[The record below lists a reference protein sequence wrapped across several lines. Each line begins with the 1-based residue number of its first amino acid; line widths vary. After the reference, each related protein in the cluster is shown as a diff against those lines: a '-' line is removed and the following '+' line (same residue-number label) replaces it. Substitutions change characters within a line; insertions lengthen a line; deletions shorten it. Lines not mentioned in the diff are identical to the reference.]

1 MENAKMPKENGVSK
15 EGVVPADPPA
25 RVADEDLSAQIV
37 LAVAKKPSERVTCTR
52 ITHNHYRCNWWSRQD
67 NGKRDERSFEGLL
80 VTTNRIC
87 QSHFLHV
94 TKNADGLQI
103 AVVSSDAPIVPE

>member
-1 MENAKMPKENGVSK
+1 MNKENGVSK
-15 EGVVPADPPA
+15 ENASPANPTA
-25 RVADEDLSAQIV
+25 RAPDEDLSSQIV

-52 ITHNHYRCNWWSRQD
+52 ITHSHYRCNWWTHQD
-67 NGKRDERSFEGLL
+67 NGNRDERSFEGLM

-103 AVVSSDAPIVPE
+103 VIVSADAPAVTG